1 MASSV
6 QRSAITIGLSLAAAG
21 GVVGMAATH
30 GLWLAMTGGVL
41 AIGWLLLLN
50 LLAARRPAV
59 LPPVPVVVEERETIL
74 HRMLL
79 DASPTPLL
87 SVDGAAVRALNRA
100 ARQMFDTDDRV
111 LPAPPPL
118 LDSRSSHV
126 RHAGRNWRADRVDV
140 GARSV
145 VALIDVESEER
156 TAEARASAEMIQV
169 LGHEMLNGLVPIVS
183 LAECGI
189 AAIETQDDDPT
200 LLPEILTTLARR
212 AEGLQRFTHAYR
224 SLARLPPPMKQPVH
238 LVELID
244 DLARLFASRWP
255 EAVMTVTVPPDLRA
269 PIDRDQLNQAIWAL
283 LQNGVEAAGGTKPE
297 IALMV
302 GCREGALTIDISD
315 NGPGIPAE
323 QATAIFRPFATTK
336 ATGTGIG
343 LTLARQIARGHGG
356 TLDLLVAVPAT
367 FRLRLPGGER
377 SGATGDTGLALRP
390 DTLA

>member
-21 GVVGMAATH
+21 GVVGVAATH

-59 LPPVPVVVEERETIL
+59 LPPAPVVAEERETIL

-100 ARQMFDTDDRV
+100 ARRLFDTDDRV

-118 LDSRSSHV
+118 LDGQSSHV
-126 RHAGRNWRADRVDV
+126 RHAGRNWRTDRVDV

-183 LAECGI
+183 LAECAI
-189 AAIETQDDDPT
+189 AAIKTQDDDPM

-238 LVELID
+238 LIELFD

-255 EAVMTVTVPPDLRA
+255 EAVLTVTVPPDLRA
-269 PIDRDQLNQAIWAL
+269 AIDRDQLNQAIWAL

-356 TLDLLVAVPAT
+356 TLDLLAAVPAT
-367 FRLRLPGGER
+367 FRLRLPGGEM
-377 SGATGDTGLALRP
+377 SGAGG
-390 DTLA
+390 